1 MYDEYIEDDDDFY
14 DEENYYYPEENEYEH
29 WEAEE
34 ALDENNT
41 YPSPMLIFPA
51 AAIFV
56 VGILLIFLLSGLNTS
71 ARAGD
76 ELAPASGQ
84 YADHPGISPLF
95 TPEIHFWGDKIMKW
109 ASQTGLDPNLIATVM
124 QIESCGNPRATSSV
138 GAMGLFQV
146 MPYHFEKGEN
156 AYIPDINALR
166 GLAYLKKSLDTANGN
181 ARLAFAGY
189 NGGISIISNPE
200 STWANE
206 TQRYAYWGSGIY
218 ADALQGASKSA
229 RLDEWLARGGESLCA
244 QARENQ

>member
-1 MYDEYIEDDDDFY
+1 MYDDYFEESSDEASEYLEDIY
-14 DEENYYYPEENEYEH
+14 WEDEEYQESHYNS
-29 WEAEE
+29 
-34 ALDENNT
+34 
-41 YPSPMLIFPA
+41 PSFFLFHPILIVS
-51 AAIFV
+51 I
-56 VGILLIFLLSGLNTS
+56 GIFLIVFFSGLNTS
-71 ARAGD
+71 AHSDVG
-76 ELAPASGQ
+76 LASASGQ

-95 TPEIHFWGDKIMKW
+95 TPEIHFWGDKIMLW

-124 QIESCGNPRATSSV
+124 QIESCGDSRATSGA

-146 MPYHFEKGEN
+146 MPYHFESGEN

-189 NGGISIISNPE
+189 NGGISVISKAE

-218 ADALQGASKSA
+218 ADALQGASQSE
-229 RLDEWLARGGESLCA
+229 RLNEWLNHGGVSLCA
-244 QARENQ
+244 QASARQ